1 MDSRQLG
8 LENAEAQNAE
18 AQNAEAQN
26 AEAQNASNDG
36 QQMTK
41 TKTNVK
47 MPWTNFIKYFTS
59 VIYECL

>member
-8 LENAEAQNAE
+8 LESAESQNAE
-18 AQNAEAQN
+18 P
-26 AEAQNASNDG
+26 QNASNDG

-47 MPWTNFIKYFTS
+47 MPSTNFIKSFTS
-59 VIYECL
+59 VIYVCL

>member
-8 LENAEAQNAE
+8 LE
-18 AQNAEAQN
+18 NAEAQN

-41 TKTNVK
+41 TNVK

-59 VIYECL
+59 VIYVCL